1 MEKEQ
6 IQELRKFH
14 ESGFGNLPSKK
25 ISHKQGNS
33 YFKEINTLIL
43 MYQIK
48 VPIIGFSSAQT
59 VAVMKMLERIL
70 PSFKYRIIRCHS
82 ILSRLQDNTV

>member
-1 MEKEQ
+1 
-6 IQELRKFH
+6 
-14 ESGFGNLPSKK
+14 
-25 ISHKQGNS
+25 
-33 YFKEINTLIL
+33 

-70 PSFKYRIIRCHS
+70 PSFKYRIIRCHY